1 LVVLL
6 NNFKVINFEL
16 IFRLLVLTDSFKE
29 EDVASYNIYYNRL
42 VKWMRET
49 LRLRKLDIE
58 SRRTKKRENHE
69 LRE

>member
-1 LVVLL
+1 MVVLL